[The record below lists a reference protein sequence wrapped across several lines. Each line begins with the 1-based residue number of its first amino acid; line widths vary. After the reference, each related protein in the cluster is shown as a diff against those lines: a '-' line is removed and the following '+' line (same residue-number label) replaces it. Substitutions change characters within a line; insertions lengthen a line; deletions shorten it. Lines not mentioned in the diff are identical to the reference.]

1 MALGLVASLVVLP
14 AVLASD
20 LCPQHEHPTF
30 EWLDYVVLAAML
42 VVSCCIGTFYALFG
56 SKAETSADFLLGG
69 SDMGT
74 IPMAMSLAA
83 GFITA
88 IELLGNPS
96 EMYTYGTQFWMT
108 CVAFVIVVPIT
119 SYLYLPV
126 YMKLRLT
133 SCYEYLEMRFNKKIR
148 VIAAAL
154 YMLQMVLYTSVAV
167 YAPALALSHVTG
179 LNTYIAVSLV
189 YVVCIFY
196 ASQGGM
202 KAVIMTD
209 TFQAAVL
216 VLSIVAIIAL
226 GQDLVGG
233 FKHIVDVN
241 YKSGRIEVFELNP
254 NPTVRHSV
262 WSVVIGGTVYWTT
275 MFCSNQ
281 ASIQKYMS
289 VESIGQA
296 RKALWVSCVSLI
308 VIFSINFYTGMI
320 MYAEYSNCDPIRSKV
335 ISASDQLL
343 PLFVMNTL
351 GHLHGIPGLF
361 VAGIF
366 AASLGTV
373 ASAMNSLAAVTIKD
387 FLHGV
392 CDYTPKEHRGA
403 SLSKWISAGFGI
415 LSFMLVFVV
424 EQLGSLLE
432 VALSFNGMAG
442 GIMLGLFSLGMFFPW
457 ANSRGALI
465 GSSVAMALIVWI
477 GIGTQIAQTRGFE
490 AEVHKPTSLEGCNC
504 NATYI
509 DDPASLDSGE
519 VFVLY
524 QISYLW
530 YSVIGFVVT
539 VVVGLGS
546 SLVYEP
552 QDPCRLHPDLLSP
565 PILSLLQSLP
575 NSVKETIGWPV
586 QSKSSTENMGGS
598 KDISS
603 KQKEGE
609 NKGVINLGMV
619 MDENNCPR
627 SNGIETKGVINHG
640 LEMENE
646 TL

>member
-1 MALGLVASLVVLP
+1 MAAAVVLAA
-14 AVLASD
+14 AVVQLASAVVASD

-42 VVSCCIGTFYALFG
+42 VVSCCIGTFYGLIG

-108 CVAFVIVVPIT
+108 CVSFVIVVPIT
-119 SYLYLPV
+119 SHLYLPV
-126 YMKLRLT
+126 YMKLKLT

-148 VIAAAL
+148 VIAAVL
-154 YMLQMVLYTSVAV
+154 YILQMVLYTSVAV

-189 YVVCIFY
+189 YIVCIFY

-216 VLSIVAIIAL
+216 VLSIVAIIVL

-254 NPTVRHSV
+254 NPTVRHSM

-296 RKALWVSCVSLI
+296 RKALWVSSVSLI

-320 MYAEYSNCDPIRSKV
+320 MYAEYSDCDPIRNKV

-392 CDYTPKEHRGA
+392 CNYEPKDHKGA
-403 SLSKWISAGFGI
+403 ALSKWISAGFGI
-415 LSFMLVFVV
+415 LSFLLVFVV
-424 EQLGSLLE
+424 EQLGSLLQ

-457 ANSRGALI
+457 ANSRGALV
-465 GSSVAMALIVWI
+465 GSSVAMALVVWI

-490 AEVHKPTSLEGCNC
+490 SAEHKPTSLEGCHC
-504 NATYI
+504 NSTYV
-509 DDPASLDSGE
+509 DDPLPLDSGE

-546 SLVYEP
+546 SLVYKP

-575 NSVKETIGWPV
+575 NSVKETIGFPV
-586 QSKSSTENMGGS
+586 QSKSATENIGGS
-598 KDISS
+598 KDIS
-603 KQKEGE
+603 
-609 NKGVINLGMV
+609 
-619 MDENNCPR
+619 
-627 SNGIETKGVINHG
+627 NGREVESKGVINHG
-640 LEMENE
+640 MILEENNVSGNKGVVNHGMELENVVV
-646 TL
+646 

>member
-1 MALGLVASLVVLP
+1 M
-14 AVLASD
+14 AVLAVALALLPLVAAE
-20 LCPQHEHPTF
+20 LCPDHHHPRF
-30 EWLDYVVLAAML
+30 EWLDYVVLGAML
-42 VVSCCIGTFYALFG
+42 VISCCIGFFYAMFG

-108 CVAFVIVVPIT
+108 CVAFVLVVPIT
-119 SYLYLPV
+119 SYFYLPV

-133 SCYEYLEMRFNKKIR
+133 SCYEYLELRFNKKIR
-148 VIAAAL
+148 VIAAGL
-154 YMLQMVLYTSVAV
+154 YVSQMVLYTSVAV

-179 LNTYIAVSLV
+179 LNTYIAVTLV

-216 VLSIVAIIAL
+216 VLSILAIILL
-226 GQDLVGG
+226 GQGYVGG
-233 FKHIVDVN
+233 FSHVVN
-241 YKSGRIEVFELNP
+241 LNYNSGRIELFELNP

-281 ASIQKYMS
+281 ASIQKYLS
-289 VESIGQA
+289 VENISQA
-296 RKALWVSCVSLI
+296 RKALWVSSISLI
-308 VIFSINFYTGMI
+308 LVFSINFYTGMI
-320 MYAEYSNCDPIRSKV
+320 MYAEYKECDPLSNKV

-351 GHLHGIPGLF
+351 GHLQGIPGLF

-373 ASAMNSLAAVTIKD
+373 ASAVNSLAAVTIQD
-387 FLHGV
+387 FLLGV
-392 CDYTPKEHRGA
+392 CDYKPEEHKGA
-403 SLSKWISAGFGI
+403 ALSKWISAGFGI
-415 LSFMLVFVV
+415 LSFLLVFVV
-424 EQLGSLLE
+424 EQLGSLLQ
-432 VALSFNGMAG
+432 VALSFNGMTG

-465 GSSVAMALIVWI
+465 GSTVAMALVVWI
-477 GIGTQIAQTRGFE
+477 GLGTQIAQTRGYQS
-490 AEVHKPTSLEGCNC
+490 AEPKPTSLEGCDC
-504 NATYI
+504 NITYT
-509 DDPASLDSGE
+509 PPPPTLDSDE
-519 VFVLY
+519 MFVLY

-530 YSVIGFVVT
+530 YSVIGLVVT
-539 VVVGLGS
+539 LVVGLGS
-546 SLVYEP
+546 SLVYQP
-552 QDPCRLHPDLLSP
+552 QDPCRLHPDLISP
-565 PILSLLQSLP
+565 PVLSLLQSLP
-575 NSVKETIGWPV
+575 NSIKETIGLPV
-586 QSKSSTENMGGS
+586 QTKEAADSSLKKQTEM
-598 KDISS
+598 
-603 KQKEGE
+603 
-609 NKGVINLGMV
+609 KGVANPGLV
-619 MDENNCPR
+619 MDND
-627 SNGIETKGVINHG
+627 TV
-640 LEMENE
+640 
-646 TL
+646 

>member
-1 MALGLVASLVVLP
+1 MALLAVALAMLP
-14 AVLASD
+14 LAAAE
-20 LCPQHEHPTF
+20 LCPDHEHPRF

-42 VVSCCIGTFYALFG
+42 VVSCCIGFFYALFG

-108 CVAFVIVVPIT
+108 CVAFLVVVPIT

-148 VIAAAL
+148 IIAAGL
-154 YMLQMVLYTSVAV
+154 YVLQMVLYTSVAV

-179 LNTYIAVSLV
+179 LNTYIAVTLV

-216 VLSIVAIIAL
+216 ILSILAIIIL
-226 GQDLVGG
+226 GQGLVGG
-233 FKHIVDVN
+233 FSHIIDVN
-241 YKSGRIEVFELNP
+241 YESGRIELFELNP

-281 ASIQKYMS
+281 ASIQKYLS
-289 VESIGQA
+289 VGSISQA
-296 RKALWVSCVSLI
+296 RKGLWVSSISLI
-308 VIFSINFYTGMI
+308 IVFSINFYTGMI
-320 MYAEYSNCDPIRSKV
+320 MYAEYKDCDPLSNRV
-335 ISASDQLL
+335 ISASDQLM

-351 GHLHGIPGLF
+351 GHLQGIPGLF

-373 ASAMNSLAAVTIKD
+373 ASAVNSLAAVTIQD
-387 FLHGV
+387 FLLGV
-392 CDYTPKEHRGA
+392 FDYKPEEHKGA
-403 SLSKWISAGFGI
+403 LLSKWISAGFGV
-415 LSFMLVFVV
+415 LSFLLVFVV
-424 EQLGSLLE
+424 EQLGSLLQ

-457 ANSRGALI
+457 ANSRGALV
-465 GSSVAMALIVWI
+465 GSSVAMALVVWI
-477 GIGTQIAQTRGFE
+477 GIGTQIAQTRGFQSAE
-490 AEVHKPTSLEGCNC
+490 ARPTSLQSCNC
-504 NATYI
+504 SINYTL
-509 DDPASLDSGE
+509 PSTSLSSDE

-530 YSVIGFVVT
+530 YSVIGLVVT
-539 VVVGLGS
+539 LVIGLGT
-546 SLVYEP
+546 SLMYQP
-552 QDPCRLHPDLLSP
+552 QDPCRLHPDLISP
-565 PILSLLQSLP
+565 PIMALLQSLP
-575 NSVKETIGWPV
+575 NSVKESVGLPV
-586 QSKSSTENMGGS
+586 QTKEAADSTLNS
-598 KDISS
+598 NK
-603 KQKEGE
+603 KQTEMNGIT
-609 NKGVINLGMV
+609 NPGLV
-619 MDENNCPR
+619 MD
-627 SNGIETKGVINHG
+627 
-640 LEMENE
+640 NE
-646 TL
+646 PV